1 MTKMS
6 VKEAAFLSRIR
17 WWGNMFGQGVGGDSY
32 LKLLSW
38 HHFEDGQLLYE
49 DDFNASSNFA
59 FASMFKYYH
68 FVFDTT
74 SWSSLIFIYT
84 LLCVDCW
91 SSPGRVILI
100 DWSLH
105 GRVIS
110 HLNVSS
116 VHSSDGGLYRCQA
129 QNSVSFYDIKDIVV
143 HNVYSYLRWG
153 WSLTPQ
159 GWMCMVRHHRVVC
172 RMSPLSRGFR
182 IFYQHPRDTL
192 LEAPNISDDK
202 KERKGT
208 LFKPNI
214 PPES

>member
-1 MTKMS
+1 MAVEFSKASFWGRSTC
-6 VKEAAFLSRIR
+6 VQR
-17 WWGNMFGQGVGGDSY
+17 WFRC
-32 LKLLSW
+32 K
-38 HHFEDGQLLYE
+38 F
-49 DDFNASSNFA
+49 NFA
-59 FASMFKYYH
+59 FASMMFKYYH

-129 QNSVSFYDIKDIVV
+129 QNSVSFFNILDIVGD
-143 HNVYSYLRWG
+143 NMYLYLRWV

-159 GWMCMVRHHRVVC
+159 GWMCMVRHHHGVC
-172 RMSPLSRGFR
+172 RMSLLSRGFL
-182 IFYQHPRDTL
+182 ILYQHRRKEIQ
-192 LEAPNISDDK
+192 LEAHNISNFAK
-202 KERKGT
+202 LERKGT

-214 PPES
+214 PAES